1 MDVLSVTL
9 SLSSLASLSPDT
21 TGGSQLTRD
30 AATGRV
36 LITLSGQESLTK
48 PLLMDFLMEGGGQ
61 TDPTLNPFFG
71 GDLAGRHLGQE
82 LE

>member
-1 MDVLSVTL
+1 MFSHFPPLLT
-9 SLSSLASLSPDT
+9 
-21 TGGSQLTRD
+21 GSQLTRD

-61 TDPTLNPFFG
+61 PDPTEPFFG